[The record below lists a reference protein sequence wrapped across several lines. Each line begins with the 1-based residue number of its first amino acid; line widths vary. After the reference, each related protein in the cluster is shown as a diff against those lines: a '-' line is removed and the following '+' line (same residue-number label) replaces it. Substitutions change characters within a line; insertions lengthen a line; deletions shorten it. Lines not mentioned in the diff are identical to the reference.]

1 MVRLNRTELG
11 RLHPGAKRFI
21 RDLRRE
27 NRDTHNESPALEVIA
42 VINGND
48 IWISRVE
55 RLGAF
60 SLDNVLRDAEDHA
73 SKTGGEIYIASVTY

>member
-27 NRDTHNESPALEVIA
+27 NRYNESPALEIIA

-60 SLDNVLRDAEDHA
+60 SLDNVLRDAEDYA
-73 SKTGGEIYIASVTY
+73 SKTGGEIYIASVAY

>member
-21 RDLRRE
+21 RDLRRQ
-27 NRDTHNESPALEVIA
+27 NRYIYNESPALEVIA

-48 IWISRVE
+48 IWISRVD

-73 SKTGGEIYIASVTY
+73 STLS